1 LRVARTFKVLLTNV
15 AERDLKSIVDYVAHS
30 DGVPSALRVLDRLAE
45 STRSLV
51 QDPERGGH
59 PRELLALGS
68 KDYRQI
74 FFKPYRIIY
83 RIADRNV
90 IVYLIADGRRD
101 MRTLL
106 ARRLLGA

>member
-1 LRVARTFKVLLTNV
+1 MGRTFKVVLTGV
-15 AERDLKSIVDYVAHS
+15 AERDLKAIVEYVAHS
-30 DGVPSALRVLDRLAE
+30 DGVPAALRVLDKLTEATRRLIH
-45 STRSLV
+45 
-51 QDPERGGH
+51 DPERGGH
-59 PRELLALGS
+59 PRELLALGN
-68 KDYRQI
+68 KEYRQI

-83 RIADRNV
+83 RIADRHV

>member
-1 LRVARTFKVLLTNV
+1 MGRTFKVVLTDV
-15 AERDLKSIVDYVAHS
+15 AERDLKAIVEYVAHS
-30 DGVPSALRVLDRLAE
+30 DGVPDALRVLDKLTEA
-45 STRSLV
+45 TRGLTH
-51 QDPERGGH
+51 DPERGGH
-59 PRELLALGS
+59 PRELLALGN

-83 RIADRNV
+83 RIADRHV

>member
-1 LRVARTFKVLLTNV
+1 MFQVVLTEV
-15 AERDLKSIVDYVAHS
+15 AERDLKAILEYIAHS
-30 DGVPSALRVLDRLAE
+30 DGVPAALLVLDKLTEATRRLI
-45 STRSLV
+45 R
-51 QDPERGGH
+51 DPERGGH

-83 RIADRNV
+83 RIVDRHV

>member
-1 LRVARTFKVLLTNV
+1 VGSTFKVVLTKV
-15 AERDLKSIVDYVAHS
+15 AERDLKAIVEYVVHS
-30 DGVPSALRVLDRLAE
+30 DGAPDALRVLDKLTEATRRL
-45 STRSLV
+45 S

-59 PRELLALGS
+59 PRELLALGI

-74 FFKPYRIIY
+74 FLKPYRIIY
-83 RIADRNV
+83 RIADRHV

>member
-1 LRVARTFKVLLTNV
+1 VAATFKVVLTGV
-15 AERDLKSIVDYVAHS
+15 AERDLKAIVEYIAHS
-30 DGVPSALRVLDRLAE
+30 DGVPAALRVLDKLAE
-45 STRSLV
+45 AMRRLTHE
-51 QDPERGGH
+51 PERGGH
-59 PRELLALGS
+59 PRELLALGN

-83 RIADRNV
+83 RLADRHV
-90 IVYLIADGRRD
+90 IVYLITDGRRD